1 MPNPFTREQR
11 FGAEVVDRGC
21 RSQRLRLQLAAFQT
35 NGADALS
42 FANAP
47 GEALHAGSPI
57 QNDLVTGTMSVA
69 MRGKGRFLNV
79 LTVEPGKSEIGDQ
92 LSVAEI
98 LEARRDFE
106 IFSADKLDHAL

>member
-1 MPNPFTREQR
+1 
-11 FGAEVVDRGC
+11 
-21 RSQRLRLQLAAFQT
+21 
-35 NGADALS
+35 
-42 FANAP
+42 
-47 GEALHAGSPI
+47 
-57 QNDLVTGTMSVA
+57 MSVA

-79 LTVEPGKSEIGDQ
+79 LTVEPGRSEIGDQ

>member
-1 MPNPFTREQR
+1 LELRSLIAAAGVSDCGYSSLLFKRMAPTR
-11 FGAEVVDRGC
+11 F
-21 RSQRLRLQLAAFQT
+21 
-35 NGADALS
+35 LS
-42 FANAP
+42 P
-47 GEALHAGSPI
+47 TLLVKALHAGSPI

-79 LTVEPGKSEIGDQ
+79 LTVEPGRSEIGDQ